1 MKGLVREGLIIPLKP
16 YKKQTSKKGPG
27 SRAWPRHTEFYS
39 ALLMLGLR
47 DLMKPSWGV
56 RTPQKYKYP
65 VRGALGY
72 KLALRASPDL

>member
-39 ALLMLGLR
+39 ALLM
-47 DLMKPSWGV
+47 KPSWGV